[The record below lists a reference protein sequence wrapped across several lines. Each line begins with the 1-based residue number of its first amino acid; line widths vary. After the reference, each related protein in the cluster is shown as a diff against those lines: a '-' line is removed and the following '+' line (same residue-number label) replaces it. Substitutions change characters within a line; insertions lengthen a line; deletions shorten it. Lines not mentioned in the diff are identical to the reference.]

1 MKKLI
6 LVIAFLLFCSKA
18 TAVQFSDVYV
28 FGPSYVD
35 SGNRPHPA
43 PYFDDRASNGY
54 NLADRIAQHYT
65 SDYLEPSRL
74 GGTNYAV
81 GGARSSDVLSQTN
94 QIVSDHGTL
103 DSNALYLAMPG
114 VWDVLDT
121 FNNQTPSPYQQAI
134 DTALGNINSAFTNLV
149 NNGAR
154 NFLIL
159 NFIDAAQHPRYSSD
173 TNASQLTTNI
183 EIMNS
188 GLADIAKQPVSRLSV
203 A

>member
-1 MKKLI
+1 MFTSSGPATWILAIDLI
-6 LVIAFLLFCSKA
+6 QRHTLMTGLQTDITLPIGLHNITLLTILSLL
-18 TAVQFSDVYV
+18 
-28 FGPSYVD
+28 GW
-35 SGNRPHPA
+35 
-43 PYFDDRASNGY
+43 
-54 NLADRIAQHYT
+54 
-65 SDYLEPSRL
+65 